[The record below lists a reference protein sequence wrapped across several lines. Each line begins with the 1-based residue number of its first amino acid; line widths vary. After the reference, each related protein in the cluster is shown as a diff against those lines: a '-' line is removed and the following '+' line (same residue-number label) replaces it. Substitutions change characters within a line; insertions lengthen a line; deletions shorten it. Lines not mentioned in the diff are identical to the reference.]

1 MSFKK
6 IAMTLALI
14 LSTVAAVAQT
24 KTVKGVIYEE
34 ETGSDGLRRGF
45 HPRCDDRP

>member
-24 KTVKGVIYEE
+24 KTVKGVIYYE
-34 ETGSDGLRRGF
+34 ETGEPMPGATVSV
-45 HPRCDDRP
+45 

>member
-34 ETGSDGLRRGF
+34 ESLCRERRS
-45 HPRCDDRP
+45 PSRVPPEV

>member
-1 MSFKK
+1 MSLKK
-6 IAMTLALI
+6 IALSLALI

-34 ETGSDGLRRGF
+34 Q
-45 HPRCDDRP
+45 